1 MKKILAFVLALCLL
15 CGATAFATSYGPSDN
30 DAQTELKVTIDESYT
45 VVIPAT
51 VNIPFEATS
60 TSLPVEVTALR
71 TYSTGTIANS
81 VRALHVKAESVDN
94 KLENQNGDTISYT
107 ISGGESQANML
118 YFTEVAEKAY
128 TVSITEAAWDAA
140 PAGSY
145 TDNVTFEIWIAN
157 Y

>member
-1 MKKILAFVLALCLL
+1 MKKIFPLILALCLL
-15 CGATAFATSYGPSDN
+15 CCATALAETKTTIL
-30 DAQTELKVTIDESYT
+30 QTEVAESYEI
-45 VVIPAT
+45 VIPAT
-51 VNIPFEATS
+51 VTIPFEATS
-60 TSLPVEVTALR
+60 TNLPVEVTALH

-81 VRALHVKAESVDN
+81 VRALHVKAASAGN

-128 TVSITEAAWDAA
+128 TISITKAAWDAA

-145 TDNVTFEIWIAN
+145 TDNVTFEIWITN

>member
-1 MKKILAFVLALCLL
+1 MKKIFAMMLALCLL
-15 CGATAFATSYGPSDN
+15 CSATVLAESKTTILK
-30 DAQTELKVTIDESYT
+30 TEVEESYT

-60 TSLPVEVTALR
+60 TNLPVEVTALR

-81 VRALHVKAESVDN
+81 VRALHVKAASADN

-118 YFTEVAEKAY
+118 YFTEIAEKAY
-128 TVSITEAAWDAA
+128 TVSITKAAWDAA